1 MISFFR
7 KIRRKLLTQ
16 NRVTRY
22 LVYAIGEII
31 LVTIGILIA
40 LQINTWNEQK
50 KASKSEQEILANLFE
65 DFLYNDSILISSL
78 EVKKEALNKNFQI
91 LDYTGNKSKP
101 ASREEFNALLSY
113 IYTVKPF
120 KPRNGFLD
128 EVLSSGKL
136 GIIQDANLRNK
147 LSLWKSI
154 LEEMGQ
160 AESSALVLEFK
171 LIDFI
176 MKNGEWLSID
186 KLSINPFA
194 QSFPESGFD
203 VDNRELLNSLE
214 FENLIENRLI
224 FSDAL
229 NLKLEETEDLNEEI
243 IALLQKNMK

>member
-101 ASREEFNALLSY
+101 ASREEFNELLSY